1 MAANSATSVVD
12 LDFETIKSNLTNFL
26 KGQSS
31 IQDYDYEGSNINA
44 LLDVL
49 SYNTYLN
56 NFYTNMIA
64 NEMFLDTAI
73 IRESVISH
81 AKELNYLPRS
91 STGASA
97 RVDIKVYPPDSPS
110 SINMDKYTRFSS
122 VVGGKSYTFS
132 TDSDVTIIATEV
144 NGEAQYLASNVSI
157 IEGQVI
163 TEFFTADGSN
173 NFSVTLSNKEVDI
186 SNISVRVRESST
198 VSTNT
203 EWTKVS
209 TVFGINKESDIYFIE
224 PTESFKY
231 KVAFGDGTFGRS
243 PNIGNIIEVTYRAVS
258 DTAANRASKFNSAGG
273 VGGYSNVVVTTVTS
287 ADGGSE
293 RESVTSIKQNAP
305 KAFQVQER
313 AVTSNDYE
321 IIARQHFPEIQNIAA
336 FGGQDANPPRFG
348 KVILAVDLVQAD
360 GVSLAKTQEIE
371 EFINTRTPVGVDA
384 IVVEPKFIFLGIKL
398 TLTYDIGSSKESPTT
413 ISSKSRSALL
423 EYAVAN
429 LNGFNKKYRN
439 SKALAA
445 VDSSDL
451 SIMGSETLLKP
462 YIIIPQSDILR
473 SYQIETMN
481 ELKED
486 SRLTVNTN
494 VNNYE
499 PAIESTPFTYQGD
512 SSARFI
518 DAGRGV
524 LAIVRGDTSFTILK
538 PNAGTINYVTGE
550 IIIKPITI
558 SEATGSLKIYFRP
571 KNKDVM
577 SMKDTILQLNSNDIE
592 VVVNQGR
599 L

>member
-97 RVDIKVYPPDSPS
+97 RVDIRVYPPDSPS

-132 TDSDVTIIATEV
+132 TDSDVTIIAAEV

-231 KVAFGDGTFGRS
+231 KVTFGDGTFGRS

-258 DTAANRASKFNSAGG
+258 DTAANKASKFNSASG
-273 VGGYSNVVVTTVTS
+273 VGGYSNVIVTTVTS

-293 RESVTSIKQNAP
+293 RESITSIKQNAP

-321 IIARQHFPEIQNIAA
+321 IIARQQFPEIQNIAA
-336 FGGQDANPPRFG
+336 YGGQDANPPRFG

-384 IVVEPKFIFLGIKL
+384 IVVEPKFIYLGIKL

-423 EYAVAN
+423 EYADAN

-451 SIMGSETLLKP
+451 SIMGSETLLRP
-462 YIIIPQSDILR
+462 YIILPQSDILR

-494 VNNYE
+494 AINYE
-499 PAIESTPFTYQGD
+499 PAVESTTFTYQGD

-518 DAGRGV
+518 DAGRGL

-558 SEATGSLKIYFRP
+558 SEAAGSLKMYFRP

-592 VVVNQGR
+592 VIVNQGR